1 VAGTKMQKSQDSI
14 SRRRM
19 QKLFS
24 NKLAMFGL
32 ALTLIITLLCLFAPL
47 LTDSDPNFIEMSLRY
62 EAASPEHP
70 FGCDQ
75 SGRDVWA
82 RLLYGGRISI
92 AIGLASALCAN
103 VLGAVI
109 GCISGYAG
117 GKVDQILMYCSEIFS
132 CFPDKMLILVIMG
145 FAGQGV
151 GVMMLVFIFTG
162 WVGTMRMV
170 RSRILSLKQEVFVE
184 SCKAIGI
191 RSTSIMFRHLLP
203 NAMGVFIINITSNV
217 AGYILSEAGLSFLGL
232 GVPKGVATWGNML
245 NAARNLS
252 TMQNYSML
260 WILPG
265 IAISL
270 FVLGVNFF
278 GDGLR
283 DVFDVTQE

>member
-1 VAGTKMQKSQDSI
+1 MTETKMQKSQDSI
-14 SRRRM
+14 NRRRM

-32 ALTLIITLLCLFAPL
+32 ILTLVITLLCLFAPL
-47 LTDSDPNFIEMSLRY
+47 LTSSDPDFIDMSLRY
-62 EAASPEHP
+62 ETASREHP

-92 AIGLASALCAN
+92 SIGLASALCAN

-117 GKVDQILMYCSEIFS
+117 GRVDQILMYCSEIFS
-132 CFPDKMLILVIMG
+132 CFPDKMLILIIMG

-162 WVGTMRMV
+162 WVSTMRMV
-170 RSRILSLKQEVFVE
+170 RSRILSLKQETFVE
-184 SCKAIGI
+184 NCRAIGI
-191 RSTSIMFRHLLP
+191 SSASIMFRHLLP

-217 AGYILSEAGLSFLGL
+217 ASYILSEAGLSFLGL

-252 TMQNYSML
+252 TMQNYSGL